1 MVVTIGGKDYKLFF
15 SIAGIDFLDRT
26 YYIEAEGVQFGFGV
40 GLLTSQ
46 LAMGNVVGI
55 FNAIKAGL
63 YNKNIK
69 DEDIEKFIMEAA
81 EKDEL
86 DKLAEELLG
95 ELKKQPLTKKTS
107 ENLTQKI
114 EEVAKMEKKSKATK
128 K

>member
-1 MVVTIGGKDYKLFF
+1 MVITIGGKDYKLFF

-26 YYIEAEGVQFGFGV
+26 YYVEAEGIQFGFGV

-46 LAMGNVVGI
+46 LAMGNVVGL

-63 YNKNIK
+63 YNKNVK

-95 ELKKQPLTKKTS
+95 ELKKQPLTKQTF